1 MKKFRRFSGC
11 PVEYGM
17 RVLRQESP
25 EKESVSALSELFH
38 WNELECRI
46 FLAGFGMRGLL
57 TVTVEELKA
66 LGIESSRVSAFQML
80 VRKVQEPVLL
90 PGPFRN
96 SRQLFEHYRDYF
108 RGRTHE
114 IFLLLLLNG
123 KNRVIRD
130 EVVSEG
136 SLTASLVHPREVF
149 TPAVRHSAAAVIF
162 LHNHPSGDPEPSA
175 EDRQITE
182 RLVKCGQLLGVRV
195 LDHVIIGD
203 GCYYSFLDR
212 GELSTS

>member
-1 MKKFRRFSGC
+1 
-11 PVEYGM
+11 M
-17 RVLRQESP
+17 RALRH
-25 EKESVSALSELFH
+25 EKLEGEPISELSELFR

-46 FLAGFGMRGLL
+46 FLASFGLRGLL
-57 TVTVEELKA
+57 TVTTEELRA
-66 LGIESSRVSAFQML
+66 LGIDSGRISAFQTL
-80 VRKVQEPVLL
+80 AQKLQEPLLL

-108 RGRTHE
+108 RGKTHE

-123 KNRVIRD
+123 KNRVTRD
-130 EVVSEG
+130 EVISEG

-162 LHNHPSGDPEPSA
+162 LHNHPSGDPEPSP

-182 RLVKCGQLLGVRV
+182 RLVQCGNLLGVRV

-212 GELSTS
+212 HELREPGGLAIND